1 MSRETFVFRSMEVK
15 ICLNFG
21 FGGLGEADP
30 GIFGICT
37 ELERRRAVVAV
48 VEIQQLFLL
57 YRKLCATYLRVFLF
71 IKVKGGNGMEDNEI
85 LTLLW
90 ERKESALSELER
102 KYGTRLKALASRM
115 VSEEDAE
122 ECVND
127 TYLAVWNSV
136 PPNRPEYLFAYAAKI
151 CRNLAL
157 NKIERE
163 QAAKRSAV
171 VVELSAELTECIPDN
186 TLATDETGLREL
198 IVRFLGGLSSEKRK
212 LFLRRYWYGE
222 SVKELAEAF
231 GYRESKV
238 KSMLFRLRKQLWNE
252 LKKEDVI

>member
-1 MSRETFVFRSMEVK
+1 ME
-15 ICLNFG
+15 
-21 FGGLGEADP
+21 DS
-30 GIFGICT
+30 
-37 ELERRRAVVAV
+37 
-48 VEIQQLFLL
+48 EILKLFL
-57 YRKLCATYLRVFLF
+57 
-71 IKVKGGNGMEDNEI
+71 
-85 LTLLW
+85 
-90 ERKESALSELER
+90 ERKEQAISELDH
-102 KYGTRLKALASRM
+102 KYGTRLKLLAERM
-115 VSEEDAE
+115 VSAEDAK

-171 VVELSAELTECIPDN
+171 VVQLSAELMECIPDN
-186 TLATDETGLREL
+186 ALAADETGLREL
-198 IVRFLGGLSSEKRK
+198 LVTFLGGLTEEKRK

-252 LKKEDVI
+252 LKKEDAI

>member
-1 MSRETFVFRSMEVK
+1 
-15 ICLNFG
+15 
-21 FGGLGEADP
+21 
-30 GIFGICT
+30 
-37 ELERRRAVVAV
+37 
-48 VEIQQLFLL
+48 
-57 YRKLCATYLRVFLF
+57 
-71 IKVKGGNGMEDNEI
+71 MEDRDI
-85 LTLLW
+85 LELLW
-90 ERKESALSELER
+90 ERKEQALAELER
-102 KYGTRLKALASRM
+102 KYGTRLKTLASRM

-122 ECVND
+122 ECAND

-157 NKIERE
+157 NKVE
-163 QAAKRSAV
+163 QNKAAKRSAV
-171 VVELSAELTECIPDN
+171 VVELSAELMECIPDN
-186 TLATDETGLREL
+186 ALTKEETGLREL
-198 IVRFLGGLSSEKRK
+198 IVTFLGGLPDEKRK

-252 LKKEDVI
+252 LKKEDAV

>member
-1 MSRETFVFRSMEVK
+1 
-15 ICLNFG
+15 
-21 FGGLGEADP
+21 
-30 GIFGICT
+30 
-37 ELERRRAVVAV
+37 
-48 VEIQQLFLL
+48 
-57 YRKLCATYLRVFLF
+57 
-71 IKVKGGNGMEDNEI
+71 MEDNEI
-85 LTLLW
+85 LTLFL
-90 ERKESALSELER
+90 ERKEQALSELER
-102 KYGTRLKALASRM
+102 KYGVRLKTLASRM
-115 VSEEDAE
+115 VLEEDAE

-157 NKIERE
+157 NKIE
-163 QAAKRSAV
+163 QSKATKRSAV
-171 VVELSAELTECIPDN
+171 VVELSEELIQCIPDM

-198 IVRFLGGLSSEKRK
+198 ILRFLKSLPEEKRK

-222 SVKELAEAF
+222 SVRELAEAF

-252 LKKEDVI
+252 LKKEDAI

>member
-1 MSRETFVFRSMEVK
+1 ME
-15 ICLNFG
+15 
-21 FGGLGEADP
+21 DS
-30 GIFGICT
+30 
-37 ELERRRAVVAV
+37 
-48 VEIQQLFLL
+48 EILKLFL
-57 YRKLCATYLRVFLF
+57 
-71 IKVKGGNGMEDNEI
+71 
-85 LTLLW
+85 
-90 ERKESALSELER
+90 ERKEQAISELEH
-102 KYGTRLKALASRM
+102 KYGTRLKLLAERM
-115 VSEEDAE
+115 VSAEDAK

-171 VVELSAELTECIPDN
+171 VVELSAELMEYIPDN
-186 TLATDETGLREL
+186 ALATDETGLREL
-198 IVRFLGGLSSEKRK
+198 LVAFLGGLTEEKRK

-252 LKKEDVI
+252 LKKEDAI